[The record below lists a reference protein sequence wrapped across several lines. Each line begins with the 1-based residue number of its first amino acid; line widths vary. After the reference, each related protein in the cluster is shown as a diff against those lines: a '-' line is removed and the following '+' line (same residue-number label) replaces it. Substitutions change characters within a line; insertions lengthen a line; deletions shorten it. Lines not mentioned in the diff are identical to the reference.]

1 MRTRN
6 ENENE
11 NENDG
16 DERLV
21 ARVRIGPEEALD
33 VFH

>member
-1 MRTRN
+1 MRNEN

-16 DERLV
+16 DGRLV
-21 ARVRIGPEEALD
+21 ARVRIGSEEELD